1 MYHKR
6 SRKAPLV
13 LLGFSA
19 LRPSIRVECR
29 PWLRGLPHADS
40 AVHNPSHMPAKKKP
54 SLFIIDGS
62 NNVYRS
68 YYAIRN
74 LTNSAGLATNAV
86 YGFVTTL
93 KKLLKDHAPDCIAVA
108 FDEGRETARTAQFE
122 DYKKDRKPM
131 PDDLVVQIPFVY
143 EVLEGFGI
151 PVIKSSEWEADDF
164 IGSLAC
170 SARDRG
176 YEVLIAT
183 SDKDFFQLIG
193 DGIRLYHTG
202 REVIY
207 DEKGV
212 TEVFGLPPEKVVD
225 VMAIWGDAIDNI
237 PGVPGIGEKGA
248 KALIT
253 QFGSLDGV
261 YENLDQIKK
270 AAQRKALE
278 ENREKAYLSRDLAR
292 IKCDLDLSID
302 FETLKRSEPDRPK
315 LHDVFSRLEFA
326 SLMQEFLPEAP
337 VVAKDFRV
345 ASSAEDIRA
354 FVEGE
359 APVAVWIEPATI
371 DGFDAPMAASLSL
384 RLSESLVVPIAP
396 SFGGTEEMSAA
407 LREMFSSGRSFIAY
421 DAKAQSRRLA
431 AAGWPVPSKWADVML
446 MSYVLNPGLPSHAL
460 ANIARDR
467 LKTDVLVRK
476 DVQKTAPLFA
486 LDHELGSTPLS
497 SYTQYLGEKSDVVIA
512 LLEVLEPELRGD
524 PALADVYER
533 IEMPLFP
540 VLANL
545 EERGIRIDVALL
557 RSMSK
562 TMGEQIAELEKRIY
576 AEAGT
581 EFNINSP
588 AQLGHILF
596 EKLNY
601 PVIKKTKT
609 TKSWSTSVEV
619 LEELA
624 THGFAVPQLI
634 LQHRE
639 LHKLKGTYID
649 ALPLLVAADGRVH
662 TTFNQA
668 VAATGR
674 LSSSDPNLQN
684 IPIRTQTGRE
694 IRKAFIADEGS
705 VLLSADYSQVE
716 LRVLAHMSGDPS
728 LIEAFQR
735 GADIHRAT
743 ASKMFNIPEADLTA
757 EQRRAAKTINFGV
770 LYGMSAFRLSNEL
783 NISTAQAK
791 EWIEA
796 YFSRYPKIQELLDR
810 TLDEARASGKVTT
823 LFGRVRYIPEIH
835 NRSFT
840 VRGNAERMAIN
851 APIQG
856 TAADL
861 LKLAMISLERN
872 LGQDKLRAG
881 ARMLLTVHDEIV
893 IEAREAEAAEVAG
906 IVKET
911 MENVFPLAVPLA
923 VDAHWGKS
931 WFDAKE

>member
-1 MYHKR
+1 MPKSKR
-6 SRKAPLV
+6 
-13 LLGFSA
+13 
-19 LRPSIRVECR
+19 
-29 PWLRGLPHADS
+29 
-40 AVHNPSHMPAKKKP
+40 P

-74 LTNSAGLATNAV
+74 LTNSAGFSTNAV

-93 KKLLKDHAPDCIAVA
+93 RKLLKDHDPDCIAVA
-108 FDEGRETARTAQFE
+108 FDEGRETARTTQFA

-143 EVLEGFGI
+143 EVLEGFRI
-151 PVIKSSEWEADDF
+151 PVIRSTEWEADDF

-170 SARDRG
+170 TARDRG
-176 YEVLIAT
+176 YDVVIAT
-183 SDKDFFQLIG
+183 SDKDFFQLVG
-193 DGIRLYHTG
+193 DGIKLYHTG
-202 REVIY
+202 RETMY
-207 DEKGV
+207 DAKGV
-212 TEVFGLPPEKVVD
+212 EEAFGLPPEKVVD

-248 KALIT
+248 KGLIQ

-261 YENLDQIKK
+261 YESLDQIKK

-278 ENREKAYLSRDLAR
+278 DNRDKAYLSKELAR
-292 IKCDLDLSID
+292 IKCDLDLDID
-302 FETLKRSEPDRPK
+302 FETLKRTDPDRPK

-337 VVAKDFRV
+337 PVHKEVRIA
-345 ASSAEDIRA
+345 ASAEDIREFA
-354 FVEGE
+354 RREG
-359 APVAVWIEPATI
+359 AIALWLEPETPE
-371 DGFDAPMAASLSL
+371 GFDAPIAASLSTKA
-384 RLSESLVVPIAP
+384 SESLLVPISAAY
-396 SFGGTEEMSAA
+396 GATEEMSAA
-407 LREMFSSGRSFIAY
+407 LRELLASDRVFVTY
-421 DAKAQSRRLA
+421 DAKAQTRRLHA
-431 AAGWPVPSKWADVML
+431 LGWPVPSRWEDVML
-446 MSYVLNPGLPSHAL
+446 MSYVINPGLPSHAL
-460 ANIARDR
+460 GNIARDR
-467 LKTDVLVRK
+467 LKQDISARK
-476 DVQKTAPLFA
+476 VVEKTAPLFEI
-486 LDHELGSTPLS
+486 DHEVGSSKLGPLQ
-497 SYTQYLGEKSDVVIA
+497 QYLGEKSEVTVA
-512 LLEVLEPELRGD
+512 LRDVLEPELRRD
-524 PALADVYER
+524 EALPRIYEQ

-540 VLANL
+540 VLGKM
-545 EERGIRIDVALL
+545 EERGIRVDADLL
-557 RSMSK
+557 RTMSK
-562 TMGEQIAELEKRIY
+562 SFGEQIADIERRVYE
-576 AEAGT
+576 EAGQ

-588 AQLGHILF
+588 LQLGHILF

-609 TKSWSTSVEV
+609 TKSYSTSVEV

-624 THGFAVPQLI
+624 GHGFAVPQLI

-649 ALPLLVAADGRVH
+649 ALPQLVGKDGRVH

-694 IRKAFIADEGS
+694 IRRAFIADEGW

-716 LRVLAHMSGDPS
+716 LRILAHISQDES
-728 LIEAFQR
+728 LIETFRR

-743 ASKMFNIPEADLTA
+743 ASKMFNIPEDELTA

-770 LYGMSAFRLSNEL
+770 LYGMSAFRLSSEL
-783 NISTAQAK
+783 GISGQQAK
-791 EWIEA
+791 DWIEA
-796 YFSRYPKIQELLDR
+796 YFSRYPKIQEYLDR
-810 TLDEARASGKVTT
+810 TLVEARSTGKVTT

-840 VRGNAERMAIN
+840 VRGNAERMATN

-856 TAADL
+856 TAADI
-861 LKLAMISLERN
+861 LKMAMIALEER
-872 LGQDKLRAG
+872 LAAHGSG

-893 IEAREAEAAEVAG
+893 IEAPEPSAADVAG

-911 MENVFPLAVPLA
+911 MEGVFPLAVPLA

-931 WFDAKE
+931 WYDAKD

>member
-1 MYHKR
+1 MPSKKR
-6 SRKAPLV
+6 P
-13 LLGFSA
+13 
-19 LRPSIRVECR
+19 PT
-29 PWLRGLPHADS
+29 
-40 AVHNPSHMPAKKKP
+40 
-54 SLFIIDGS
+54 LFIIDGS

-74 LTNSAGLATNAV
+74 LTNSAGMATNAV
-86 YGFVTTL
+86 YGFVQML
-93 KKLLKDHAPDCIAVA
+93 RKLLKDHEPECIAVA
-108 FDEGRETARTAQFE
+108 FDEGRETARTSQFA

-131 PDDLVVQIPFVY
+131 PDDLSVQIPLVY
-143 EVLEGFGI
+143 EVLEEGFRI
-151 PVIKSSEWEADDF
+151 PVIRSVEWEADDF

-170 SARDRG
+170 AARDRG
-176 YEVLIAT
+176 YEVVIAT
-183 SDKDFFQLIG
+183 SDKDFFQLVG
-193 DGIRLYHTG
+193 GGIRLYHTG
-202 REVIY
+202 REVMY
-207 DEKGV
+207 DAKGV
-212 TEVFGLPPEKVVD
+212 TEAFGLPPEKVVD

-248 KALIT
+248 KSLIE

-261 YENLDQIKK
+261 YEHLDEIKK
-270 AAQRKALE
+270 AAQRKTLE
-278 ENREKAYLSRDLAR
+278 DNKDKAYLSKELAR
-292 IKCDLDLSID
+292 IKCDLELTVD
-302 FETLKRSEPDRPK
+302 FEALRRTEPDRAK

-326 SLMQEFLPEAP
+326 SLMQEFLPDAP
-337 VVAKDFRV
+337 AVPKDYRI
-345 ASSAEDIRA
+345 AATAEDIRTFA
-354 FVEGE
+354 AGTDPISVWVE
-359 APVAVWIEPATI
+359 PVTP
-371 DGFDAPMAASLSL
+371 DGFDMPMAVALSTK
-384 RLSESLVVPIAP
+384 LSEALLVPVSADL
-396 SFGGTEEMSAA
+396 GGTAELTSA
-407 LREMFSSGRSFIAY
+407 LREFFAGDRLFVTY
-421 DAKAQSRRLA
+421 DAKAQTRRLDA
-431 AAGWPVPSKWADVML
+431 AQWFVPSRWEDVML
-446 MSYVLNPGLPSHAL
+446 MSYVINPGLPSHAL
-460 ANIARDR
+460 GNIARDR
-467 LKTDVLVRK
+467 LKTDIGTRK
-476 DVQKTAPLFA
+476 DIQKVAPLFA
-486 LDHELGSTPLS
+486 LDHEIGSSPLGAYL
-497 SYTQYLGEKSDVVIA
+497 QYLGEKPDVILA
-512 LLEVLEPELRGD
+512 LRDVLAPELR
-524 PALADVYER
+524 PEQTESAALPDIYAR

-540 VLANL
+540 VLAKM
-545 EERGIRIDVALL
+545 EERGIRVDTGLL
-557 RSMSK
+557 RSMAN
-562 TMGEQIAELEKRIY
+562 TMGTQIAALETQIY

-588 AQLGHILF
+588 LQLGHILF

-624 THGFAVPQLI
+624 THGFVVPQLI

-639 LHKLKGTYID
+639 LHKLKGTYVD

-694 IRKAFIADEGS
+694 IRKAFIADPGY

-716 LRVLAHMSGDPS
+716 LRILAHISQDQS
-728 LIEAFQR
+728 LIETFQR

-743 ASKMFNIPEADLTA
+743 ASKMFGIPEDELTV

-770 LYGMSAFRLSNEL
+770 LYGMSSFRLSNEL
-783 NISTAQAK
+783 GISGQQAK
-791 EWIEA
+791 DWIEA
-796 YFSRYPKIQELLDR
+796 YFSRYPKIQEYLDR
-810 TLDEARASGKVTT
+810 TLAEARSTGKVTT

-840 VRGNAERMAIN
+840 VRGNAERMATN

-856 TAADL
+856 TAADI
-861 LKLAMISLERN
+861 LKMAMIALEEN
-872 LGQDKLRAG
+872 LNRDGAG

-893 IEAREAEAAEVAG
+893 IEAPEASAADVAG

-911 MENVFPLAVPLA
+911 MENIFPLAVPLA

-931 WFDAKE
+931 WYDAKE

>member
-1 MYHKR
+1 VPKIKR
-6 SRKAPLV
+6 
-13 LLGFSA
+13 
-19 LRPSIRVECR
+19 
-29 PWLRGLPHADS
+29 
-40 AVHNPSHMPAKKKP
+40 P

-74 LTNSAGLATNAV
+74 LTNSAGFSTNAV

-93 KKLLKDHAPDCIAVA
+93 KKLLKDHNPDCLAVA
-108 FDEGRETARTAQFE
+108 FDDGRETARTTQFA

-131 PDDLVVQIPFVY
+131 PDDLVVQVPLVY
-143 EVLEGFGI
+143 EVLEGFRI
-151 PVIKSSEWEADDF
+151 PVIRSTEWEADDF

-176 YEVLIAT
+176 YDVVIAT
-183 SDKDFFQLIG
+183 SDKDFFQLVG

-202 REVIY
+202 RETMY
-207 DEKGV
+207 DAKGV
-212 TEVFGLPPEKVVD
+212 EEAFGLPPEKVVD

-248 KALIT
+248 KGLIQ

-261 YENLDQIKK
+261 YESLDQIKK

-278 ENREKAYLSRDLAR
+278 DNKDKAYLSKELAR
-292 IKCDLDLSID
+292 IKCDLDLAID
-302 FETLKRSEPDRPK
+302 FETLKRTDPDRPK
-315 LHDVFSRLEFA
+315 LHDIFSRLEFA

-337 VVAKDFRV
+337 PVEKEVRIA
-345 ASSAEDIRA
+345 ASAEDVRTFA
-354 FVEGE
+354 GSD
-359 APVAVWIEPATI
+359 APIALWLEPETPE
-371 DGFDAPMAASLSL
+371 GFDAPIAASLSTKP
-384 RLSESLVVPIAP
+384 SESLLVPIAKEY
-396 SFGGTEEMSAA
+396 GGTGELHDA
-407 LREMFSSGRSFIAY
+407 LRELLASDRVIITY
-421 DAKAQSRRLA
+421 DAKAQTRRLHA
-431 AAGWPVPSKWADVML
+431 LSWPVPTRWEDVML
-446 MSYVLNPGLPSHAL
+446 MSYVINPGLPSHAL
-460 ANIARDR
+460 GNIARDR
-467 LKTDVLVRK
+467 LKQDISARK
-476 DVQKTAPLFA
+476 VVEKTAPLFEI
-486 LDHELGSTPLS
+486 DHEIGSSRLTPLQ
-497 SYTQYLGEKSDVVIA
+497 QYLGEKSEVTVA
-512 LLEVLEPELRGD
+512 LRDVLEPELRRD
-524 PALADVYER
+524 EALPRIYEQ

-540 VLANL
+540 VLGKM
-545 EERGIRIDVALL
+545 EDRGIRVDADLL
-557 RSMSK
+557 RAMSK
-562 TMGEQIAELEKRIY
+562 TFGEQIADLERRVY
-576 AEAGT
+576 EEAGT

-588 AQLGHILF
+588 LQLGHILF

-609 TKSWSTSVEV
+609 TKSYSTSVEV

-624 THGFAVPQLI
+624 SHGFAVPQLI

-649 ALPLLVAADGRVH
+649 ALPQLVGKDGRVH

-716 LRVLAHMSGDPS
+716 LRILAHISQDES
-728 LIEAFQR
+728 LIETFRR

-743 ASKMFNIPEADLTA
+743 ASKMFNIPEDELTA

-783 NISTAQAK
+783 GISGQQAK
-791 EWIEA
+791 DWIEA
-796 YFSRYPKIQELLDR
+796 YFARYPKIQEYLDR
-810 TLDEARASGKVTT
+810 TLADARSTGKVTT

-840 VRGNAERMAIN
+840 VRGNAERMATN

-856 TAADL
+856 TAADI
-861 LKLAMISLERN
+861 LKMAMIALEDR
-872 LGQDKLRAG
+872 LTAHGAG

-893 IEAREAEAAEVAG
+893 IEAPETSAADVAG

-911 MENVFPLAVPLA
+911 MEGVFPLAVPLA

-931 WFDAKE
+931 WYDAKE

>member
-1 MYHKR
+1 VPKEKR
-6 SRKAPLV
+6 
-13 LLGFSA
+13 
-19 LRPSIRVECR
+19 
-29 PWLRGLPHADS
+29 
-40 AVHNPSHMPAKKKP
+40 P

-74 LTNSAGLATNAV
+74 LTNSDGFSTNAV

-93 KKLLKDHAPDCIAVA
+93 KKLLKDHNPDCIAVA
-108 FDEGRETARTAQFE
+108 FDEGRETARTNQFA

-131 PDDLVVQIPFVY
+131 PDDLVVQVPLVY
-143 EVLEGFGI
+143 EVLEGFRI
-151 PVIKSSEWEADDF
+151 PVIRSTEWEADDF
-164 IGSLAC
+164 IGSLAFK
-170 SARDRG
+170 ARDRG
-176 YEVLIAT
+176 YDVVIAT
-183 SDKDFFQLIG
+183 SDKDFFQLVG

-202 REVIY
+202 REVLY
-207 DEKGV
+207 DAKGV
-212 TEVFGLPPEKVVD
+212 EDVFGLPPEKVLD

-248 KALIT
+248 KGLIQ

-261 YENLDQIKK
+261 YENLEQIKK
-270 AAQRKALE
+270 ATQRKALE
-278 ENREKAYLSRDLAR
+278 DNREKAYLSKDLAR
-292 IKCDLDLSID
+292 IKCDLDLDID
-302 FETLKRSEPDRPK
+302 FETLKRTEPDRPK
-315 LHDVFSRLEFA
+315 LHEIFSKLEFA

-337 VVAKDFRV
+337 RAPTEFRI
-345 ASSAEDIRA
+345 AAGAEDIREFA
-354 FVEGE
+354 KRTERI
-359 APVAVWIEPATI
+359 ALWLEPETPE
-371 DGFDAPMAASLSL
+371 GFDAPIAASLSTHP
-384 RLSESLVVPIAP
+384 SESLLVPIEK
-396 SFGGTEEMSAA
+396 SLGGTTEMSDA
-407 LREMFSSGRSFIAY
+407 LRELLASDRVFVTY
-421 DAKAQSRRLA
+421 DAKAQTRRLRA
-431 AAGWPVPSKWADVML
+431 AQMPVPSRWEDVML
-446 MSYVLNPGLPSHAL
+446 MSYVINPGLPSHAL
-460 ANIARDR
+460 PNIARDR
-467 LKTDVLVRK
+467 LKQDIAARK
-476 DVQKTAPLFA
+476 DVQKVAPLFA
-486 LDHELGSTPLS
+486 LDHEIGSGAFGA
-497 SYTQYLGEKSDVVIA
+497 YQQYLGEKSDVVVA
-512 LLEVLEPELRGD
+512 LRDVLEPELRRD
-524 PALADVYER
+524 EALPRIYEQ

-540 VLANL
+540 VLAKM
-545 EERGIRIDVALL
+545 EERGIRIDSGLL
-557 RSMSK
+557 RAMSK
-562 TMGEQIAELEKRIY
+562 TMGNQIADLERRVY
-576 AEAGT
+576 EEAGT

-588 AQLGHILF
+588 IQLAHVLF

-609 TKSWSTSVEV
+609 TKSFSTSVEV

-624 THGFAVPQLI
+624 SHGFAVPQLI

-649 ALPLLVAADGRVH
+649 ALPQLVGSDGRVH

-694 IRKAFIADEGS
+694 IRKAFIADQGS

-716 LRVLAHMSGDPS
+716 LRILAHISQDES
-728 LIEAFQR
+728 LIETFRR

-743 ASKMFNIPEADLTA
+743 ASKMFNIPEDELTA

-783 NISTAQAK
+783 GISGQQAK

-796 YFSRYPKIQELLDR
+796 YFSRYPKIQEYLDR
-810 TLDEARASGKVTT
+810 TLHEARNTGKVTT
-823 LFGRVRYIPEIH
+823 LFGRVRYIPEIQ

-840 VRGNAERMAIN
+840 VRGNAERMATN

-856 TAADL
+856 TAADI
-861 LKLAMISLERN
+861 LKMAMIALEDR
-872 LGQDKLRAG
+872 LGAHGAG

-893 IEAREAEAAEVAG
+893 IEAPEPSAADVAG